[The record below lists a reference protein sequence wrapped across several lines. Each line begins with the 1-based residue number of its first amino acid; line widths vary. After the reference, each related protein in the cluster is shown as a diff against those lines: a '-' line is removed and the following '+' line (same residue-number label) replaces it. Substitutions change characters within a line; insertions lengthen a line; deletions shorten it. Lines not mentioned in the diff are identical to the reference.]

1 MVPRETV
8 PHENIPKDKLHP
20 GYFFPQESEISVGLQ
35 SKSSWNSVKEK
46 VICLFI

>member
-20 GYFFPQESEISVGLQ
+20 RYFFPQESEISVGLQ